1 MPKAKDIKFIQTRPI
16 GGHPQQFALFRS
28 VDGTLT
34 HVMGGDGMWIALGDD
49 DDKAIVLL
57 QGLIEGHKLPEWR
70 VDDDE
75 SFEETNGGEG
85 EPDDSSGG
93 QLQE

>member
-1 MPKAKDIKFIQTRPI
+1 MPKAKDIKFIQTYPV

-34 HVMGGDGMWIALGDD
+34 HVMGGDGFWIALGDD

-57 QGLIEGHKLPEWR
+57 QGLIEDHKLPEWR
-70 VDDDE
+70 VDADDDDE
-75 SFEETNGGEG
+75 SFEETTVPPSE
-85 EPDDSSGG
+85 DS
-93 QLQE
+93 